1 MKRLLLPLLAALALP
16 TALVA
21 SNKGSLKDTCV
32 QYELSMINETEAMK
46 RLGLP
51 KFLYGEAIA
60 PDDYSLAVR
69 EYCILYKNF
78 N

>member
-1 MKRLLLPLLAALALP
+1 MKFFLFTLFASLVLP

-32 QYELSMINETEAMK
+32 QYEISMINETEARK

-51 KFLYGEAIA
+51 KILHGEA
-60 PDDYSLAVR
+60 DSYR
-69 EYCILYKNF
+69 
-78 N
+78 